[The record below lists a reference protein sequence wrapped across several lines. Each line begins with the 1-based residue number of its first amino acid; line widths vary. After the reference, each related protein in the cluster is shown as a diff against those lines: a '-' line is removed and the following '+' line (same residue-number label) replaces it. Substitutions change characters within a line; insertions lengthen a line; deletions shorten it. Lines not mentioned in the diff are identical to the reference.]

1 MDALPVS
8 VVTHMAI
15 PTTTQIVLFWFCRIF
30 GLIWLI
36 LSFSLFF
43 RILTIDYTAKKEVSV
58 FLRIPFPIFVIWS
71 FVGLSIMTLFIL
83 LYGHFGIRGT
93 ALYSFLFIC
102 FLSWSF
108 RVWRSRQFSPRFS
121 LICGTRKDWLI
132 SLFSTSLISVLSF
145 HFFAY
150 SAFRLSVDVLSIS

>member
-1 MDALPVS
+1 MDALPMS
-8 VVTHMAI
+8 VAVHMTV
-15 PTTTQIVLFWFCRIF
+15 PTITQTVLFWSCRVF

-43 RILTIDYTAKKEVSV
+43 RILTVNYTAKKEVPV

-83 LYGHFGIRGT
+83 LYGHFGIRGI
-93 ALYSFLFIC
+93 ALYSFLFVC
-102 FLSWSF
+102 LLSWSF
-108 RVWRSRQFSPRFS
+108 RIWRSKQFSPRLS
-121 LICGTRKDWLI
+121 LICETRKDWLI
-132 SLFSTSLISVLSF
+132 SLFSTSLVSVLSF

-150 SAFRLSVDVLSIS
+150 SAFRLPIDVLSIS

>member
-1 MDALPVS
+1 MDALPIS
-8 VVTHMAI
+8 VVVHMTI
-15 PTTTQIVLFWFCRIF
+15 PTTTQTVLFWSCRAF
-30 GLIWLI
+30 GFIWLV

-43 RILTIDYTAKKEVSV
+43 RILTVDYTAKKEVPV

-71 FVGLSIMTLFIL
+71 FVGLSIMTLFIV
-83 LYGHFGIRGT
+83 LYGHFGTLGI
-93 ALYSFLFIC
+93 ALYLFLFVC
-102 FLSWSF
+102 LFSWSF
-108 RVWRSRQFSPRFS
+108 RVWRSKQFSPRFS

-132 SLFSTSLISVLSF
+132 SLFSSSLVSVLSF